1 MINRSATYRFYEIIP
16 GFLAWTTI
24 VLMFVLS
31 WLAPI
36 FTAIFI
42 IVFDIY
48 WLFKTIYLSFHLR
61 ASFSKMRQAMKI
73 NWLEK
78 LQTMTIDD
86 DNDKEIGGQK
96 SMVKSQW
103 SNIYHLVIL
112 PMYKEPYEVVKETFD
127 ALAKIN
133 YPKDKM
139 IVVLATEERAGQ
151 IAQGVAKKIKQ
162 EFGGEFF
169 RFLITAHPANLSGEV
184 PGKGSNQT
192 WAVKETQISIID
204 PLKIPYENILV
215 SVFDVDTQVLPDYFS
230 RLTYVFLTC
239 KHPQRSSFQPIPLFT
254 NNIFQAPALARVI
267 SFSSSFWHMMQQS
280 REERQTSFSSHSM
293 PFKAVADVGFW
304 NTDIVSED
312 SQIFWQ
318 CFLHYGGDW
327 RVAPL
332 FYPVSMDANVA
343 IGFWQTMVNQ
353 YKQQRRWGWGCEN
366 IPYFLNGFRKNSA
379 SGGKKIPFRKKLYWT
394 FVVVESFHSWA
405 TNALI
410 IFLLG
415 WLPLVL
421 GGSAFNYTLLSYNL
435 PQITRLI
442 MTLAMIGIATSAIL
456 SIILLPPKPAWF
468 KKKHYFLYLCQW
480 LLIPFTLIFF
490 GAFPGL
496 EAQTRLMLGG
506 RFRLGFWVTPKHR
519 AIPFP

>member
-204 PLKIPYENILV
+204 PLKIPY
-215 SVFDVDTQVLPDYFS
+215 
-230 RLTYVFLTC
+230 
-239 KHPQRSSFQPIPLFT
+239 
-254 NNIFQAPALARVI
+254 
-267 SFSSSFWHMMQQS
+267 
-280 REERQTSFSSHSM
+280 
-293 PFKAVADVGFW
+293 
-304 NTDIVSED
+304 
-312 SQIFWQ
+312 
-318 CFLHYGGDW
+318 
-327 RVAPL
+327 
-332 FYPVSMDANVA
+332 
-343 IGFWQTMVNQ
+343 
-353 YKQQRRWGWGCEN
+353 
-366 IPYFLNGFRKNSA
+366 
-379 SGGKKIPFRKKLYWT
+379 
-394 FVVVESFHSWA
+394 
-405 TNALI
+405 
-410 IFLLG
+410 
-415 WLPLVL
+415 
-421 GGSAFNYTLLSYNL
+421 
-435 PQITRLI
+435 
-442 MTLAMIGIATSAIL
+442 
-456 SIILLPPKPAWF
+456 
-468 KKKHYFLYLCQW
+468 
-480 LLIPFTLIFF
+480 
-490 GAFPGL
+490 
-496 EAQTRLMLGG
+496 
-506 RFRLGFWVTPKHR
+506 
-519 AIPFP
+519 